1 MSDMQSD
8 KLRFICAI
16 KYQYSQRPGTL
27 SNIQNSACHIHVT
40 LVGPCSS
47 AAGPFLLAVAPAAV
61 MCHNILSSSLLHL
74 KISFFLTDPLCS
86 TTHINTYMYEIQT

>member
-27 SNIQNSACHIHVT
+27 SNIQNSACHTHVT

-61 MCHNILSSSLLHL
+61 MPQYSVIFSSSPQDL
-74 KISFFLTDPLCS
+74 FLS
-86 TTHINTYMYEIQT
+86 H

>member
-1 MSDMQSD
+1 MSDMQRY

-40 LVGPCSS
+40 HGPCSS
-47 AAGPFLLAVAPAAV
+47 AAGPFLPAVAPATV
-61 MCHNILSSSLLHL
+61 MPQYSVIFSPPPQDLFLSH
-74 KISFFLTDPLCS
+74 
-86 TTHINTYMYEIQT
+86 